1 MRLVYRALDDG
12 SGVRTV
18 LTVRTQKAVVFSRTT
33 AKSVL
38 HAGELYSVP
47 WRPTKKLHGTLS
59 YCVHSVSSTG
69 AISPSSCS
77 TVTLR

>member
-12 SGVRTV
+12 SNVRAV
-18 LTVRTQKAVVFSRTT
+18 VTVRTKKAVVLNRTT
-33 AKSVL
+33 PKSVF

-47 WRPTKKLHGTLS
+47 WRPEKKLHGTLS
-59 YCVHSVSSTG
+59 FCVHSVASTG
-69 AISPSSCS
+69 AISAPSCS